1 MAQPLTLE
9 ILADLIGFDTTSCNS
24 NLALMAYVQRFLEQ
38 QGVNSELVYDG
49 QESKA
54 NLYATIGPAN
64 KAGVMLSGHTDTVP
78 VTGQN
83 WITEPY
89 QLSEQD
95 GRYYG
100 RGTSDMKGF
109 IAVVLAAVPQML
121 KQPLHTPI
129 HLAFSYDEE
138 IGCVGVRR
146 LIDTMQNHPLK
157 PVFCIIG
164 EPTSMQVVTAHKGKL
179 AARVTVTGKEC
190 HSGMAPL
197 GVNAINYAA
206 RMINWLE
213 QMAKS
218 KRNSGPFEDGY
229 DIPYSTV
236 HTGTVQGGTALN
248 IVPNKCSFLFEIR
261 NIAAEDPR
269 DLLALLQTYANELV
283 NEMHQIDAG
292 CNISI
297 EITTEY
303 PGLSTAEDAEV
314 VAFVKKLAQSTANA
328 NINFGTEGGLFSNVL
343 GIPTVVCGPGS
354 MDQGHKPDEFI
365 HISQLQQCEA
375 FMARLI
381 DELSA
386 SKSQGG

>member
-1 MAQPLTLE
+1 MAKALTLE
-9 ILADLIGFDTTSCNS
+9 ILDQLISFDTTSCNS
-24 NLALMAYVQRFLEQ
+24 NLELMSYVQRFLEDH
-38 QGVNSELVYDG
+38 GVTSNLVYDG
-49 QESKA
+49 LESKA
-54 NLYATIGPAN
+54 NLYATIGPQD

-83 WITEPY
+83 WTTDPY

-95 GRYYG
+95 GRYFG

-109 IAVVLAAVPQML
+109 ISVVLAAVPEMV
-121 KQPLHTPI
+121 KQKLHTPI

-146 LIDTMQNHPLK
+146 LIDTMQSFPLQ
-157 PVFCIIG
+157 PAVCIIG

-206 RMINWLE
+206 RMITWLE
-213 QMAKS
+213 QLAQEK
-218 KRNSGPFEDGY
+218 KLNGPFENSY
-229 DIPYSTV
+229 DIPHSTV

-248 IVPNKCSFLFEIR
+248 IVPKKCNFLFEIR
-261 NIAAEDPR
+261 NIATEDPR
-269 DLLALLQTYANELV
+269 DLLALLQSYADELIA
-283 NEMHQIDAG
+283 EMQQVDSSCDI
-292 CNISI
+292 NI
-297 EITTEY
+297 EIITEY
-303 PGLSTAEDAEV
+303 PGLSTPSDAEV
-314 VAFVKKLAQSTANA
+314 AAFVRKLAQSVASA
-328 NINFGTEGGLFSNVL
+328 NINFGTEGGLFSSVL

-381 DELSA
+381 NELSA
-386 SKSQGG
+386 